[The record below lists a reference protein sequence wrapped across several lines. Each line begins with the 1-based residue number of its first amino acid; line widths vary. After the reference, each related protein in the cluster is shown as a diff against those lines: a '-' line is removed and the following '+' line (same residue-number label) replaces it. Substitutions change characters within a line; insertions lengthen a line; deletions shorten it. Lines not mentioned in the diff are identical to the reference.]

1 MNSLGKFPHLHD
13 QQGSLL
19 GVSIPAATHVGSIFS
34 SKKWLSLLALIG
46 LAYRASY
53 SIKFTQQISPL
64 TLNCAF
70 TMPKPQPTSP
80 AAVEAFQRGQPRPPS
95 LLPGFLGSCHLR
107 FLCSQRFFDLILSRS
122 KDRRDFLLVD
132 TESCTN
138 KASTFIFIIRF
149 CVKPHVKT
157 PCFETEMKLPKP
169 FFLCLIQTTPF
180 LKRTFHQRP
189 KTKSKADSIAQ
200 EPTKKHP
207 SITNSK
213 NLPPTIGIYIYICP
227 SSFFKSKWHLL
238 PKCLAK
244 SDLPPE
250 FYGKYKNPLKSA
262 NTSPMEFCSTV
273 PDMHELLSWM
283 PPLATIW
290 ETCSKLMVLGS
301 KHKSSDDVSTFGD
314 INDHGFQAT
323 SNCNT
328 GLGTE

>member
-149 CVKPHVKT
+149 C
-157 PCFETEMKLPKP
+157 FSRMLKLHAERQKWNYQSL
-169 FFLCLIQTTPF
+169 F
-180 LKRTFHQRP
+180 
-189 KTKSKADSIAQ
+189 
-200 EPTKKHP
+200 
-207 SITNSK
+207 
-213 NLPPTIGIYIYICP
+213 
-227 SSFFKSKWHLL
+227 SF
-238 PKCLAK
+238 
-244 SDLPPE
+244 
-250 FYGKYKNPLKSA
+250 
-262 NTSPMEFCSTV
+262 V
-273 PDMHELLSWM
+273 
-283 PPLATIW
+283 
-290 ETCSKLMVLGS
+290 
-301 KHKSSDDVSTFGD
+301 
-314 INDHGFQAT
+314 
-323 SNCNT
+323 
-328 GLGTE
+328 